1 MRKKKIELKTLG
13 KAHTIHHFKTIIP
26 YLRKEYRPLL
36 KSELKSKE
44 VFAELFGSE
53 TFDENKLK
61 AIYEF
66 QNL

>member
-1 MRKKKIELKTLG
+1 MRKKKVELATLG
-13 KAHTIHHFKTIIP
+13 KAHTIQHFKTIIP
-26 YLRKEYRPLL
+26 YLRKDYRPLL

-53 TFDENKLK
+53 LFDENKLK
-61 AIYEF
+61 TIYAF

>member
-1 MRKKKIELKTLG
+1 MRKKKVELATLG
-13 KAHTIHHFKTIIP
+13 KSHTIEHFKTIIP
-26 YLRKEYRPLL
+26 YLRKEYRTLL

-61 AIYEF
+61 TIYEF
-66 QNL
+66 QNI

>member
-1 MRKKKIELKTLG
+1 MRKKKIELATLG
-13 KAHTIHHFKTIIP
+13 KAHTIQHFKTIIP
-26 YLRKEYRPLL
+26 YLNKDYRPLL

-61 AIYEF
+61 TIYQF
-66 QNL
+66 QNI

>member
-1 MRKKKIELKTLG
+1 MRKKKIELATLG
-13 KAHTIHHFKTIIP
+13 KVHTIQHFKTIIP

-44 VFAELFGSE
+44 VFTELFGSE

-61 AIYEF
+61 TIYAF
-66 QNL
+66 QNI

>member
-1 MRKKKIELKTLG
+1 MRKKKVELRTLG
-13 KAHTIHHFKTIIP
+13 KAHTIQHFKTIIP
-26 YLRKEYRPLL
+26 YLNKEYRPLL

-44 VFAELFGSE
+44 VFTELFGNE
-53 TFDENKLK
+53 PFDENKLK